1 MSRQPIIGLLLLS
14 AAVAGALATY
24 GARSLNSPDAAPA
37 PQTTAQVQPAR
48 KLSAEAAAR
57 ARAEWEETL
66 RTANVRLM
74 ALQRIPEQAAPSPEV
89 LQDPTG
95 QQALDLSAPP
105 TLKQSQQSP
114 ILAPAARP
122 SEQARLRTAAR
133 KSRAAAA
140 AIYQPSVVEPWN
152 SIIGPER

>member
-1 MSRQPIIGLLLLS
+1 LLLS

-24 GARSLNSPDAAPA
+24 GTRSLNSPDAAPA
-37 PQTTAQVQPAR
+37 AQTTALVQPAR
-48 KLSAEAAAR
+48 KLNAEAAAR

-74 ALQRIPEQAAPSPEV
+74 ALQRIPEQTAPAPEV
-89 LQDPTG
+89 IQDLTG
-95 QQALDLSAPP
+95 QQVLDLSAPP
-105 TLKQSQQSP
+105 ALNPTQQRSILDPAGRQSGQ
-114 ILAPAARP
+114 ARP
-122 SEQARLRTAAR
+122 TTAAR

-140 AIYQPSVVEPWN
+140 AIYQSTVVEPWN